1 MRFFLIFFFFIV
13 CCNSLSSGKTTKIYI
28 CGDHECINKKEIND
42 YFKNNISIEVYSIT
56 SSSRKDKDYDLVE
69 LNMSND
75 EKDEIITLASR
86 KKDIKEDLKK
96 RKKIAKTEIN
106 KGEVISQIK
115 KSKKKRKVT
124 LVRICKNMQECDIDE
139 VAKTLFKEANKK
151 KYPNLTIE

>member
-1 MRFFLIFFFFIV
+1 MRFFVIFFFFIV
-13 CCNSLSSGKTTKIYI
+13 GCNSLSSGKTSKIYI
-28 CGDHECINKKEIND
+28 CGDHECANKKEIND

-56 SSSRKDKDYDLVE
+56 GSSKKDKDYDLVE
-69 LNMSND
+69 LNMSKD
-75 EKDEIITLASR
+75 EKENIITLASR
-86 KKDIKEDLKK
+86 KKEIKEDLKK
-96 RKKIAKTEIN
+96 RKEITKTEIN

-151 KYPNLTIE
+151 KYPNLSIE

>member
-1 MRFFLIFFFFIV
+1 MRFFVIFFFFIV
-13 CCNSLSSGKTTKIYI
+13 GCNSLSSDKTSKIYI
-28 CGDHECINKKEIND
+28 CGDHECANKKEIND

-75 EKDEIITLASR
+75 QKDEIITLASR

-96 RKKIAKTEIN
+96 RKKIAKTKIN
-106 KGEVISQIK
+106 KGEEISQIK
-115 KSKKKRKVT
+115 KPKKKRKVT

>member
-1 MRFFLIFFFFIV
+1 MRFFVIFFFFIV
-13 CCNSLSSGKTTKIYI
+13 GCNSLSSDKTSKIYI
-28 CGDHECINKKEIND
+28 CGDHECANKKEIND

-56 SSSRKDKDYDLVE
+56 SSSKKDKDYDLVE

-75 EKDEIITLASR
+75 EKDEIITLASK
-86 KKDIKEDLKK
+86 KKDIKESLKK
-96 RKKIAKTEIN
+96 RKEIAKSEIN

-151 KYPNLTIE
+151 KYPNLIIE

>member
-1 MRFFLIFFFFIV
+1 MRFFVIFFFFIV
-13 CCNSLSSGKTTKIYI
+13 GCNSLSSDKTSKIYI
-28 CGDHECINKKEIND
+28 CGDHECANKKEIND

-75 EKDEIITLASR
+75 EKDEIITLASK
-86 KKDIKEDLKK
+86 KKDIKESLKK
-96 RKKIAKTEIN
+96 RKEIAKSEIN

>member
-13 CCNSLSSGKTTKIYI
+13 GCNSLSSSKTTKIYI

-56 SSSRKDKDYDLVE
+56 SPSRKDKDYDLVE

>member
-1 MRFFLIFFFFIV
+1 MRFFVIFFFFIV
-13 CCNSLSSGKTTKIYI
+13 GCNSLSSGKTSKIYI
-28 CGDHECINKKEIND
+28 CGDHECANKKEIND

-75 EKDEIITLASR
+75 EKDEIITLASK
-86 KKDIKEDLKK
+86 KKDIKESLKK
-96 RKKIAKTEIN
+96 RKEIAKTEIN
-106 KGEVISQIK
+106 KGEVISKIK

>member
-1 MRFFLIFFFFIV
+1 M
-13 CCNSLSSGKTTKIYI
+13 SSGKTTKIYI

>member
-13 CCNSLSSGKTTKIYI
+13 GCNSLSSGKTTKIYI

-56 SSSRKDKDYDLVE
+56 SPSRKDKDYDLVE

>member
-1 MRFFLIFFFFIV
+1 MRFFLIFLFFIV
-13 CCNSLSSGKTTKIYI
+13 GCNSLSSGKTTKIYI

>member
-1 MRFFLIFFFFIV
+1 MRFFVIFFFFIV
-13 CCNSLSSGKTTKIYI
+13 GCNSLSSDKTSKIYI
-28 CGDHECINKKEIND
+28 CGDHECANKKEIND

-151 KYPNLTIE
+151 KYPNLIIE

>member
-1 MRFFLIFFFFIV
+1 MRFFVIFFFFIV
-13 CCNSLSSGKTTKIYI
+13 GCNSLSSDKTSKIYI
-28 CGDHECINKKEIND
+28 CGDHECANKKEIND

-75 EKDEIITLASR
+75 QKDEIITLASR

-96 RKKIAKTEIN
+96 RKKIAKTKIN

-115 KSKKKRKVT
+115 KPKKKRKVT

>member
-13 CCNSLSSGKTTKIYI
+13 GCNSLSSGKTTKIYI

-106 KGEVISQIK
+106 KGEVIIQIK

>member
-1 MRFFLIFFFFIV
+1 MRFFVIFFFFIV
-13 CCNSLSSGKTTKIYI
+13 GCNSLSSDKTSKIYI
-28 CGDHECINKKEIND
+28 CGDHECANKKEIND

-56 SSSRKDKDYDLVE
+56 SSPRKDKDYDLVE

-75 EKDEIITLASR
+75 EKDEIITLASK
-86 KKDIKEDLKK
+86 KKDIKESLKK
-96 RKKIAKTEIN
+96 RKEIAKTEIN

>member
-1 MRFFLIFFFFIV
+1 MRFFVIFFFFIV
-13 CCNSLSSGKTTKIYI
+13 GCNSLSSGKTSKIYI
-28 CGDHECINKKEIND
+28 CGDHECANKKEIND

-96 RKKIAKTEIN
+96 RKKIAKTKIN

-115 KSKKKRKVT
+115 KPKKKRKVT

-151 KYPNLTIE
+151 KYPNLIIE

>member
-1 MRFFLIFFFFIV
+1 MRFLLILFLFIFG
-13 CCNSLSSGKTTKIYI
+13 CNSFSNNKTSKIYI
-28 CGDHECINKKEIND
+28 CGDRECANKKEIND

-56 SSSRKDKDYDLVE
+56 SSSKKDKDYDLVE

-75 EKDEIITLASR
+75 EKDEIITLASK
-86 KKDIKEDLKK
+86 KKDIKESLKK
-96 RKKIAKTEIN
+96 RKEIAKTEIN

-124 LVRICKNMQECDIDE
+124 LVRICKSMQECDIDE

-151 KYPNLTIE
+151 KYPDLSIE

>member
-13 CCNSLSSGKTTKIYI
+13 GCNSLSSGKTTKIYI

>member
-1 MRFFLIFFFFIV
+1 MRFFVIFFFFIV
-13 CCNSLSSGKTTKIYI
+13 GCNSLSSGKTSKIYI
-28 CGDHECINKKEIND
+28 CGDHECANKKEIND

-75 EKDEIITLASR
+75 EKDEIITLASK
-86 KKDIKEDLKK
+86 KKDIKESLKK
-96 RKKIAKTEIN
+96 RKEIAKTEIN

-151 KYPNLTIE
+151 KYPDLSIE

>member
-1 MRFFLIFFFFIV
+1 MRFFVIFFFFIV
-13 CCNSLSSGKTTKIYI
+13 GCNSLSSDKTSKIYI
-28 CGDHECINKKEIND
+28 CGDHECANKKEIND

-96 RKKIAKTEIN
+96 RKKITKTEIN

>member
-1 MRFFLIFFFFIV
+1 MRFFVISFFFIV
-13 CCNSLSSGKTTKIYI
+13 GCNSLSSDKATKIYI
-28 CGDHECINKKEIND
+28 CGDHECANKKEIND

-56 SSSRKDKDYDLVE
+56 SSPRKDKDYDLVE

-96 RKKIAKTEIN
+96 RKKITKTEIN

-115 KSKKKRKVT
+115 KSKKKRNVT
-124 LVRICKNMQECDIDE
+124 LVRICKSMQECDIDE

>member
-13 CCNSLSSGKTTKIYI
+13 GCNSLSSSKTTKIYI

-56 SSSRKDKDYDLVE
+56 SPSRKDKDYDLVE

-86 KKDIKEDLKK
+86 KKDIKEDLK
-96 RKKIAKTEIN
+96 N
-106 KGEVISQIK
+106 
-115 KSKKKRKVT
+115 SKNR
-124 LVRICKNMQECDIDE
+124 N
-139 VAKTLFKEANKK
+139 
-151 KYPNLTIE
+151 

>member
-1 MRFFLIFFFFIV
+1 MRFFVIFFFFIV
-13 CCNSLSSGKTTKIYI
+13 GCNSLSSDKTSKIYI
-28 CGDHECINKKEIND
+28 CGDHECANKKEIND

-96 RKKIAKTEIN
+96 RKKITKTEIN

-151 KYPNLTIE
+151 KYPNLIIE